1 MQFISLVEK
10 GITYTVFVKQMEF
23 TRDEWEICSKI
34 SLGSNKTTVTVK
46 CNQSLQ
52 GKYIEIVAS
61 GGSSETTLKVF
72 EIERFGRFITFN
84 LL

>member
-1 MQFISLVEK
+1 MQFISLVEN
-10 GITYTVFVKQMEF
+10 GITYKVFVKQMEF

-61 GGSSETTLKVF
+61 GSSETTLRVF
-72 EIERFGRFITFN
+72 EIEQFGRFITFN